1 MTACVLTIP
10 YWAGHVRH
18 GEPMWR
24 STWAEVSLN
33 GSNLGPSCAM
43 LDPSWAEVGAKWEF
57 GPKLGPCWPKL
68 ALCGSPSCGN
78 AGSKPT
84 ISTMK
89 MAPPQRRL
97 CLFISSAAK
106 LPRLGTFSPGG
117 FCGLPQPTHPK
128 LPRSDKICQ
137 ACQRILERKDFTEAN
152 AHDISGL
159 TAA

>member
-1 MTACVLTIP
+1 MEI
-10 YWAGHVRH
+10 
-18 GEPMWR
+18 
-24 STWAEVSLN
+24 
-33 GSNLGPSCAM
+33 NLGRSFSQWVQLGAKLCHVGSK
-43 LDPSWAEVGAKWEF
+43 LGRSWSQVGIWAEVGALLAKV
-57 GPKLGPCWPKL
+57 GPLW
-68 ALCGSPSCGN
+68 SPSCGN

-89 MAPPQRRL
+89 MAPPQL
-97 CLFISSAAK
+97 KLYLFISSAAK

-137 ACQRILERKDFTEAN
+137 VCQCILERKDFTEAN